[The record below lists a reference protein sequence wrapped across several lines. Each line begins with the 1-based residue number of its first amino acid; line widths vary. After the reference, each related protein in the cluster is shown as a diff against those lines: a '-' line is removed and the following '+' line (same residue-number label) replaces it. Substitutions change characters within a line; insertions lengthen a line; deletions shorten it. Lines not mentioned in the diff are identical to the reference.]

1 MNEMINITNETRLTY
16 AQLPLFLYEDE
27 KYSHL
32 SLIDIHL
39 YTTLFNR
46 YRLSLKNNMR
56 DENGY
61 YVIYTRKDLCKA
73 LRCTEPT
80 LRKSLKKLAK
90 ENLIEDV
97 PMKLKY
103 LANKIYLYLPKSAII
118 NTENSPTYEN
128 QNCATY
134 STTEQDSYTENK
146 NEIVEQDSCT
156 KNHAKEV
163 VQDSYTHNNIE
174 QEIKEQICYDE
185 LKQDSYAQKYIDTIV
200 DVMKT
205 AMSTKKDYLRIN
217 GSPISAKIVLEKL
230 KELTVD
236 NIKTVLSRIKKKK
249 YVIKFIKSYLLT
261 SLFNTVT
268 EYKKE
273 KKYSVDKPQSY
284 DINRLDELAI
294 NLRPFKYPYTEQLI

>member
-118 NTENSPTYEN
+118 NTKILLHMKIKIVLHIAQLNRI
-128 QNCATY
+128 
-134 STTEQDSYTENK
+134 SYTENK

-156 KNHAKEV
+156 
-163 VQDSYTHNNIE
+163 
-174 QEIKEQICYDE
+174 
-185 LKQDSYAQKYIDTIV
+185 QK
-200 DVMKT
+200 
-205 AMSTKKDYLRIN
+205 SC
-217 GSPISAKIVLEKL
+217 
-230 KELTVD
+230 
-236 NIKTVLSRIKKKK
+236 
-249 YVIKFIKSYLLT
+249 
-261 SLFNTVT
+261 
-268 EYKKE
+268 
-273 KKYSVDKPQSY
+273 
-284 DINRLDELAI
+284 
-294 NLRPFKYPYTEQLI
+294 